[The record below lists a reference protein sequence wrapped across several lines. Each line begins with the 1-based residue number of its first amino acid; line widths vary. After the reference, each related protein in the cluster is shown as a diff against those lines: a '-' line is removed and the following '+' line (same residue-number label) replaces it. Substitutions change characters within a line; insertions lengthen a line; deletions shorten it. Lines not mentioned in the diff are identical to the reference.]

1 MRFKNIILGGQ
12 TVIKFLKVFSFFA
25 NLVTD
30 PQQTALGLPLLMDYI
45 LSSPALEDLPI
56 PPLLCAQK
64 PKHQEFP
71 ALCQLSYLKT
81 TFKDKQDSGILSL
94 NSLSPLQW
102 LG

>member
-56 PPLLCAQK
+56 PPLLFAQK
-64 PKHQEFP
+64 PKYQEFP

-81 TFKDKQDSGILSL
+81 TFKDKQDSGIPSL
-94 NSLSPLQW
+94 NSLSPL
-102 LG
+102 